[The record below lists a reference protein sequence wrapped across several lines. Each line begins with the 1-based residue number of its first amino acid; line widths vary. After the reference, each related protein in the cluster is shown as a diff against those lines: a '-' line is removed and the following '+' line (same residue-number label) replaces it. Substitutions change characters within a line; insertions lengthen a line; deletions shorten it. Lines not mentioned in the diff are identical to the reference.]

1 MYNLKLKSPDTGCEY
16 IHYLSPFASL
26 KEAQNIAR
34 EWDKF
39 YINEHYIAVYVTR
52 KFDHRQNVYKV
63 SDLVRPWIAEIEK
76 IES

>member
-1 MYNLKLKSPDTGCEY
+1 MFNLKLKSPDTGYEY
-16 IHYLSPFASL
+16 LHYLSPFASL
-26 KEAQNIAR
+26 KEAQDVAR

-39 YINEHYIAVYVTR
+39 YLNEYYVATSVIRRCDDR
-52 KFDHRQNVYKV
+52 KREFKV